1 MVWGHYTTKRRF
13 EEFCSIGFRQKVR
26 QDATIPTM
34 ASLIENKKARLRFE
48 ILETYQAGIELEGT
62 EVKSLRAKLGSLDG
76 SRVIVRGGE
85 AYISGMTI
93 PPFQV
98 ANAKKGYDPERVRR
112 LLLKRSE
119 IAELLEADS
128 KKGLTV
134 VPLELYNAG
143 RYLKA
148 SVAIV
153 RGKNKADK
161 REDMK
166 RADAKKEV
174 ARILKRSV

>member
-1 MVWGHYTTKRRF
+1 
-13 EEFCSIGFRQKVR
+13 
-26 QDATIPTM
+26 M

-48 ILETYQAGIELEGT
+48 VLTTYQAGLELLGT
-62 EVKSLRAKLGSLDG
+62 EVKSVRTKLGSLDG

-85 AYISGMTI
+85 AYIVGMTI

-98 ANAKKGYDPERVRR
+98 ANAHKGYDPERTRK

-119 IAELLEADS
+119 IAELLDAEA
-128 KKGLTV
+128 KKGLTI
-134 VPLELYNAG
+134 VPLEVYNNG

-166 RADAKKEV
+166 RADAKKE
-174 ARILKRSV
+174 AAQLLKRAK